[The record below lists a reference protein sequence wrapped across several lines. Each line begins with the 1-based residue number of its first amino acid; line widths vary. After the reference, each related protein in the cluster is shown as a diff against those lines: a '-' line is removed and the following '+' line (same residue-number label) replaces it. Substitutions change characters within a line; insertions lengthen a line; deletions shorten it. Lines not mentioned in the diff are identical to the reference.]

1 MKKTALLLATLLL
14 AGALAAC
21 GASQAKTP
29 SISPSKFS
37 EETEQVLSILQDE
50 YAFFD
55 YRLDDTVRSYS
66 LDLWSYEH
74 GEWVNAGKVH
84 GKAEPGE
91 HRLAVRIGGESC
103 DLFEMDGDGS
113 TKYSYP
119 LTSALSALDACS
131 SKGSTRLEAVTPIEP
146 EKEIALWVIQG
157 TDQDSLALG
166 NLDDF
171 RSAECEAG
179 TAVTITFS
187 QQESNEKD
195 QP

>member
-1 MKKTALLLATLLL
+1 MKKTALLLAALLL
-14 AGALAAC
+14 MGALAAC

-37 EETEQVLSILQDE
+37 EETQQVLSILQDE
-50 YAFFD
+50 YAFFEYTAD
-55 YRLDDTVRSYS
+55 STLRSYS
-66 LDLWSYEH
+66 LDLWTCENGKWS
-74 GEWVNAGKVH
+74 NAGKVH
-84 GKAEPGE
+84 GKTEPGK

-103 DLFEMDGDGS
+103 DFFEMDEDGS
-113 TKYSYP
+113 NRYSYP
-119 LTSALSALDACS
+119 LASTADAYS
-131 SKGSTRLEAVTPIEP
+131 SQGSTRLNTEAPIAP

-187 QQESNEKD
+187 QQEANEKD